1 MIAITTKIPIPMAI
15 IGNIKGEIS
24 LIKSVTYPSISEI
37 LEDEKVKKV

>member
-1 MIAITTKIPIPMAI
+1 MIAMTIKIPIPMAT

-24 LIKSVTYPSISEI
+24 FIKLLTYPSISEI